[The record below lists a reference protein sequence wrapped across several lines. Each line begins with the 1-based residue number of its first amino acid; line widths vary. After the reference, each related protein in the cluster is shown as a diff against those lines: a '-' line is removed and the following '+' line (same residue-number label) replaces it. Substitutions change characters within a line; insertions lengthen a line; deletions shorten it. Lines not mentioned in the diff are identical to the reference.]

1 MANGRNTYQSRENRQ
16 RVRAVLMEHW
26 DPIGVRG
33 IEEASD
39 EYDRYVGEVYVMLM
53 DHRASEGEIEQYLYD
68 TTTDYMGLA
77 PHDALEERCTTTAH
91 VLVGMRPQFE
101 TH

>member
-1 MANGRNTYQSRENRQ
+1 MANGRNKYQSRENRQ

-26 DPIGVRG
+26 DPIGVSG

-39 EYDRYVGEVYVMLM
+39 EYDAYVGDIYVLLM
-53 DHRASEGEIEQYLYD
+53 DHRASENEIEAYLLE
-68 TTTDYMGLA
+68 TAAEHMGLG
-77 PHDALEERCTTTAH
+77 HDEALAECCATTAQI
-91 VLVGMRPQFE
+91 LVGMRPQFE

>member
-1 MANGRNTYQSRENRQ
+1 MANGRNKYQSRENRQ

-53 DHRASEGEIEQYLYD
+53 DHRASEDGIEAYLYE
-68 TTTDYMGLA
+68 TAAEHMGLG
-77 PHDALEERCTTTAH
+77 HDEALAGCCATTAQI
-91 VLVGMRPQFE
+91 LVGMRPQFE

>member
-1 MANGRNTYQSRENRQ
+1 MANGRNKYQSRENRQ
-16 RVRAVLMEHW
+16 RVCAMLMEHW

-39 EYDRYVGEVYVMLM
+39 EYDRYVGEVHVMLM

-68 TTTDYMGLA
+68 TATDYMGLE

-91 VLVGMRPQFE
+91 VLVGMRPEFE